1 MLIFPRFYV
10 TNPSNMIR
18 NHPNL
23 KNNTIVT
30 QNKVFGSIKDSLI
43 NLLILVTT
51 SNNPDIMIQIYSQ
64 SRLAALYF
72 IVYVLIGNFF
82 FESSL
87 SSLDQIFKLLSIY
100 PYEGLYLIM
109 SLVTAVIYNQFRGF
123 FKVEKFIYFD
133 LSRNEATINL

>member
-1 MLIFPRFYV
+1 MCFSKSVFVLLMIHLYLFAIIGMLIFPRFYV

-18 NHPNL
+18 NHPNQ

-51 SNNPDIMIQIYSQ
+51 SNNPDVMIQIYSQ

-72 IVYVLIGNFF
+72 VVYVLIGDFF
-82 FESSL
+82 L
-87 SSLDQIFKLLSIY
+87 KVVY
-100 PYEGLYLIM
+100 RRLIKF
-109 SLVTAVIYNQFRGF
+109 SNYYQFTLT
-123 FKVEKFIYFD
+123 KVFI
-133 LSRNEATINL
+133 

>member
-51 SNNPDIMIQIYSQ
+51 SNNPDIQIQIYSQ

-82 FESSL
+82 L
-87 SSLDQIFKLLSIY
+87 KVVY
-100 PYEGLYLIM
+100 RRLIKF
-109 SLVTAVIYNQFRGF
+109 SNYYQFTLT
-123 FKVEKFIYFD
+123 KVFI
-133 LSRNEATINL
+133 

>member
-10 TNPSNMIR
+10 TNPSNMNR
-18 NHPNL
+18 NHPNQI

-51 SNNPDIMIQIYSQ
+51 SNNPDVMIQIYSQ

-82 FESSL
+82 ESSL
-87 SSLDQIFKLLSIY
+87 SSIDQILKLLSIL
-100 PYEGLYLIM
+100 GLYLIM

-123 FKVEKFIYFD
+123 FKVEKFI
-133 LSRNEATINL
+133 